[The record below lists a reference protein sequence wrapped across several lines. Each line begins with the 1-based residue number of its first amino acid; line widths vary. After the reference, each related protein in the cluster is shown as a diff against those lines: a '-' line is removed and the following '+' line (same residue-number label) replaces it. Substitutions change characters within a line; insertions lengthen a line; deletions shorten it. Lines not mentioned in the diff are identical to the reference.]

1 MAGDTEKTPSNKKSS
16 VAMKKKTEEIE
27 ELGEEEEKMKTWDC
41 GSPLYD
47 SHELVSIY
55 SLIEKKIMKFPYH
68 NRSIRRNVQSAHI
81 SSSRIDQ
88 EVIDAS
94 KKQKNIVDGGR
105 KKKLKLSVIAKI
117 SSRIMSWKMLKCI
130 KHN

>member
-1 MAGDTEKTPSNKKSS
+1 MSMAS
-16 VAMKKKTEEIE
+16 VAMKKKTGEIE
-27 ELGEEEEKMKTWDC
+27 EIGGEEEKKNTWDC

-47 SHELVSIY
+47 SHEVVSIY
-55 SLIEKKIMKFPYH
+55 SLIEKKFMSFPYH
-68 NRSIRRNVQSAHI
+68 NRSIRGNVQSANA
-81 SSSRIDQ
+81 SSSRVNQ

-94 KKQKNIVDGGR
+94 KKQKKIVDGGR

-117 SSRIMSWKMLKCI
+117 SSRIMSWKMFKCI

>member
-1 MAGDTEKTPSNKKSS
+1 
-16 VAMKKKTEEIE
+16 MKKKTGEIE

-55 SLIEKKIMKFPYH
+55 SLIEKKFMRFPYH
-68 NRSIRRNVQSAHI
+68 NRAIRGNVQSAHT